1 MALSEY
7 ASLPRYCVLP
17 KDCVLPQGNEYLIL
31 TLGRRCRPRSALST
45 FSDDSD
51 FGQFQD
57 YVRSSD
63 RYEMRAESPHALYGP
78 PPPRGGYPEERART
92 PSEHEFVQ
100 RSDISSDSMEPP
112 TGLDAQRNFER
123 QQVKCSKRLL
133 ELSEKLFR
141 KLGVPWNSF
150 RGDRGILLR
159 CSCIPER

>member
-1 MALSEY
+1 MAALSEY

-17 KDCVLPQGNEYLIL
+17 KDCVAPKSNEFLIL
-31 TLGRRCRPRSALST
+31 TLPTRRRRPRSALST
-45 FSDDSD
+45 FSDEDTVT
-51 FGQFQD
+51 QFQD

-112 TGLDAQRNFER
+112 NGLDAQRNFER
-123 QQVKCSKRLL
+123 QQVKAFFSDRFIIPDPRSSP
-133 ELSEKLFR
+133 ESR
-141 KLGVPWNSF
+141 HGV
-150 RGDRGILLR
+150 GH
-159 CSCIPER
+159 